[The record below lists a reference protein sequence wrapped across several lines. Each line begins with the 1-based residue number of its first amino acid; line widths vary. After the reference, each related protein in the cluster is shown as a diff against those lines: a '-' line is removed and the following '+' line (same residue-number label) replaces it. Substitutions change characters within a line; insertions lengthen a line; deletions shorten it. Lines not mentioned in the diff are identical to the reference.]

1 MNKYILLV
9 LLSFLQYQPNQC
21 TIVEHK
27 GLLWSSLHGLD
38 YQFKAG
44 VNIGGTSPLP
54 PSRRNQKHRKLFSRT
69 CYYSEGN
76 VTKWIDVQKK
86 WGVSLG
92 VRLANKNMTTEA
104 LVKTMVWKYSTT

>member
-1 MNKYILLV
+1 MNKYILA
-9 LLSFLQYQPNQC
+9 S
-21 TIVEHK
+21 IVILFCSISQINAQSSEHK

-54 PSRRNQKHRKLFSRT
+54 LPEEIRSIES
-69 CYYSEGN
+69 YSPGLAITLEGN

-92 VRLANKNMTTEA
+92 VRLANKNMTPR
-104 LVKTMVWKYSTT
+104 L

>member
-1 MNKYILLV
+1 MNKYILA
-9 LLSFLQYQPNQC
+9 S
-21 TIVEHK
+21 IVILFCSISQINAQSSEHK

-54 PSRRNQKHRKLFSRT
+54 LPEEIRSIES
-69 CYYSEGN
+69 YSPGLAITLEGN

-92 VRLANKNMTTEA
+92 VPVSYTHLTLPTIL
-104 LVKTMVWKYSTT
+104 LV